1 VKAVRELTNKVDK
14 IDRDIKEIKILTP
27 YVKLFN
33 LVDKIDRDIKEIKDK
48 VLNNNKPPV
57 SDPSTKGTWDEAYKV
72 EKKYP
77 KVKKIINRDW

>member
-1 VKAVRELTNKVDK
+1 MSYKNVVKAVKELHGDVKFCMKKVNK
-14 IDRDIKEIKILTP
+14 IDRDIE
-27 YVKLFN
+27 
-33 LVDKIDRDIKEIKDK
+33 EIKDK

-77 KVKKIINRDW
+77 TVKKVINRDW